1 MELNGNNLLWFFAF
15 LFLMGGN
22 GFGGLFGNR
31 NVPMGPPPAT
41 QADVTEAVNNQS
53 IQAQLNALGI
63 ATSNNNF
70 EMAKQFMDQNLS
82 MQSQNNTNLVNI
94 IQGFNSIVL
103 QMQQQNS
110 NLSSKIDQLGF
121 KMETCCCDIKTQLL
135 QQQLDQANATIVK
148 QQNEISNQQQTQT
161 ILNQLGRFVAWAGS
175 GSQSAVAAGG

>member
-22 GFGGLFGNR
+22 GFGGFFGNR
-31 NVPMGPPPAT
+31 NIPMGPPPAT

-70 EMAKQFMDQNLS
+70 EMAKQFMDQNLNI
-82 MQSQNNTNLVNI
+82 QSQNNTNLVNF
-94 IQGFNSIVL
+94 IQGFNT
-103 QMQQQNS
+103 
-110 NLSSKIDQLGF
+110 LSAKIDQLSYH
-121 KMETCCCDIKTQLL
+121 MDSCCCEIKTQML
-135 QQQLDQANATIVK
+135 QNQLSEANATIVK

-175 GSQSAVAAGG
+175 GSQAAAAAAG

>member
-31 NVPMGPPPAT
+31 AVPMGPPPAT

-82 MQSQNNTNLVNI
+82 MQSQNNTNLINI
-94 IQGFNSIVL
+94 IQGFNSVVQ
-103 QMQQQNS
+103 QMQANNA
-110 NLSSKIDQLGF
+110 NLSSKIDQLSF
-121 KMETCCCDIKTQLL
+121 HLDQCCCDIKTQML
-135 QQQLDQANATIVK
+135 QNQLAEANATIVK
-148 QQNEISNQQQTQT
+148 QQNEISNQQQTT
-161 ILNQLGRFVAWAGS
+161 SILSQLGRFVPWAGS
-175 GSQSAVAAGG
+175 GTQAAAAGG

>member
-22 GFGGLFGNR
+22 GFGGFFGNR
-31 NVPMGPPPAT
+31 NAPMGPPPAT
-41 QADVTEAVNNQS
+41 QMDVNEAVNNQS
-53 IQAQLNALGI
+53 VQQQLNALGI
-63 ATSNNNF
+63 ATANNNL
-70 EMAKQFMDQNLS
+70 ETAKLFMDQNLS
-82 MQSQNNTNLVNI
+82 MQSQNNTNLINL
-94 IQGFNSIVL
+94 IQGFNNVVL

-161 ILNQLGRFVAWAGS
+161 ILNQLGRFVAWAGT
-175 GSQSAVAAGG
+175 GSQAATTAA